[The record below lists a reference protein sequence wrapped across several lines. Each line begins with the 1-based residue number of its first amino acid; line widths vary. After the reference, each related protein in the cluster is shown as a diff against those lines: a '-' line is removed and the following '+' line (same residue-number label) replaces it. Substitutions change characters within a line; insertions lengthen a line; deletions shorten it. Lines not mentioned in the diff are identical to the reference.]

1 MIRFAS
7 LGSGSKGNATLIESG
22 VGDTDTR
29 ILLDCGFSVKETES
43 RLCRLNRSADTITA
57 IVITHEHYDHVSG
70 AGRLSRKYNIPVWLT
85 VGTWVSCKDN
95 NFFEVKFIDSHT
107 DFEVGSFLVHP
118 YPVPHD
124 AREPCQFVFSDGESR
139 LAILTDVGCHTPHIL
154 KHLFKLDGLL
164 LECNYDHKML
174 YAGSYPRKLKDR
186 VASIKGHLDN
196 RQATQLL
203 KKLDLS
209 NLKHLI
215 GMHVS
220 ENNNMEELAIS
231 ALCEGVNCNQRDIS
245 LASQTDGFE
254 WRSL

>member
-22 VGDTDTR
+22 VDDTDTR

-43 RLCRLNRSADTITA
+43 RLSRLERTAETITA

-70 AGRLSRKYNIPVWLT
+70 AGRLSRKYDIPVWLT

-95 NFFEVKFIDSHT
+95 DFFEVSFIDSHT
-107 DFEVGSFLVHP
+107 NFEIESLHVHP

-124 AREPCQFVFSDGESR
+124 AREPCQFIFSDGESR

-154 KHLFKLDGLL
+154 KHLTKLDGLL
-164 LECNYDHKML
+164 LECNYDHEML
-174 YAGSYPRKLKDR
+174 FAGNYPRKLKDR
-186 VASIKGHLDN
+186 VASIRGHLDN

-203 KKLDLS
+203 KELDLT

-220 ENNNMEELAIS
+220 EKNNKKDLAIN
-231 ALCEGVNCNQRDIS
+231 ALCKGMSCKQGDVS
-245 LASQTDGFE
+245 LASQIDGFN